1 MGTVFIGYFQEGTYE
16 DNSIHVP
23 GVLTSLF
30 LIGVCTPDMEDGQ
43 ATTRSDSQL
52 NNSLFLTKNDCKL
65 IVLSS
70 FFPVNQELS

>member
-1 MGTVFIGYFQEGTYE
+1 MVFIGLFQEGTYD

-30 LIGVCTPDMEDGQ
+30 LIGICTHDMEDGQ
-43 ATTRSDSQL
+43 TTTHSNSQL

-65 IVLSS
+65 IVL
-70 FFPVNQELS
+70 